1 MDSPFWRMF
10 DSTPSLELYFYHNN
24 LPALTSEYNHKLAI
38 VTDTF
43 LAQSTVTSLLAG
55 DCSLLR
61 LAIAFYSQSS
71 QRGEVKKKQKLKQNK
86 LISLNWVYTTPLICL
101 TQFCAEFWLYLL
113 FFSLNLTVLHAL
125 ASRLC
130 LCSFCRLSVRPFTPS
145 SRQAFAQVLLAAA
158 FLDSST

>member
-1 MDSPFWRMF
+1 ML

-43 LAQSTVTSLLAG
+43 LAQSTVTSLLAS

-71 QRGEVKKKQKLKQNK
+71 QRGEVKKEQKLKENK
-86 LISLNWVYTTPLICL
+86 LISLNWVYTTLLICL

-145 SRQAFAQVLLAAA
+145 SRQAFAQVLLTVA